1 VTGPKDAIKGLL
13 GLTSI
18 VERLDVAEATV
29 RELAAA
35 KDEYRIALDVLASHV
50 HRIDRLQHDVDTL
63 RHEAL
68 VRRYFAQTTAF
79 DPAAISMVVHTH
91 GDDGAAEATVRSL
104 AELLGGDRPP
114 VLVDSLHHLTTAVPS
129 DRPYVMVLSA
139 GDRLAHGWLPV
150 AIAHLENDPEALG
163 AYGERIDLVASDRNV
178 IVGRYEPSF
187 STIALLVSACIDLSA
202 VVLRRSALVDVA
214 ADLGPLDG
222 WDLVLKVAH
231 QGRLVPIPVTA
242 SIGPV
247 GPPSSAD
254 EMARFRE
261 RWPAPSPLVDSGSIP

>member
-13 GLTSI
+13 GLTS
-18 VERLDVAEATV
+18 VTDRLEVIESTV
-29 RELAAA
+29 RELAVATGA
-35 KDEYRIALDVLASHV
+35 HRNALGDLTSHGQ
-50 HRIDRLQHDVDTL
+50 RIDRLQHDLEIL

-68 VRRYFAQTTAF
+68 LRRYFGQTTAF
-79 DPAAISMVVHTH
+79 DPAAISMVVRTN
-91 GDDGAAEATVRSL
+91 GDESAAEATVRSM

-150 AIAHLENDPEALG
+150 AIAHLENDPEASG
-163 AYGERIDLVASDRNV
+163 TYGERIDVVASDRNV

-187 STIALLVSACIDLSA
+187 STTTMLQSACIDLGA

-222 WDLVLKVAH
+222 WDLVLTVAH

-247 GPPSSAD
+247 GPPSSSD